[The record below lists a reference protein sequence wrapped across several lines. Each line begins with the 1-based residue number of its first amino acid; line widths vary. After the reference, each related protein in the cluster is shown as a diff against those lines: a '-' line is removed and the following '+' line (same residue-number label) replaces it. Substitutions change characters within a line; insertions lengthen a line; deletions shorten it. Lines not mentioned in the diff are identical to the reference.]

1 MKHDTEKIIKFLD
14 TIRVAI
20 GNPSAMAASHQDL
33 CKHYKIGAGSSMYA
47 LEKGDWIKR
56 DGRGWRHWR
65 WTGDST
71 VYHADAD
78 RFVELMA
85 EYSAQINRKK
95 PEPRFVGLMDEH
107 LAQINSKKPE
117 PQPENIP
124 VSRKPGRAVKDQA
137 PLFMDPAA
145 NLKYFKSIHRDVLAL
160 TEKLEKMA
168 IIFSGESA

>member
-71 VYHADAD
+71 VYHADAE

-85 EYSAQINRKK
+85 EYSAQINR
-95 PEPRFVGLMDEH
+95 
-107 LAQINSKKPE
+107 KKPE